1 MAIYKTSN
9 GARIAYGIQ
18 VSNGSIP
25 GVSWGAPIEGGG
37 DGAGNVVADAAAAAI
52 LHSDSR

>member
-1 MAIYKTSN
+1 MAIYKTSK